1 MERPR
6 TASGHRTE
14 DLRTDRHRR
23 AHFDGYRVGS
33 STAPNGGEEAP
44 TLVFKDPYFLDF
56 LDLRQGYQESDLEE
70 AIRRKMEAFILELGR
85 GFAFVERQKRIVLD
99 GSVGTIQFLYR
110 YTQLSSLCSMISESD
125 LFEQLAAGPK
135 RSSDLVS
142 LGLTRGRLAR
152 LVAAGKVLQ
161 LARGL
166 YGHPGQIP
174 EDGDSLVLVA
184 RQAPKA
190 VVCLLSALQFHG
202 LTTQLPRE
210 VWVALEGK
218 SHCPKVTT
226 VRVRFHRFT
235 GAGFQEGIELHP
247 ASGSVLRV
255 YGVTKTVLDC
265 FRMRNHVGLDV
276 AIEALRDALRQRKT
290 TIQKL
295 DHLSRKL
302 RIHSVVRP
310 YLEMAASS

>member
-1 MERPR
+1 
-6 TASGHRTE
+6 
-14 DLRTDRHRR
+14 
-23 AHFDGYRVGS
+23 
-33 STAPNGGEEAP
+33 
-44 TLVFKDPYFLDF
+44 
-56 LDLRQGYQESDLEE
+56 
-70 AIRRKMEAFILELGR
+70 
-85 GFAFVERQKRIVLD
+85 
-99 GSVGTIQFLYR
+99 
-110 YTQLSSLCSMISESD
+110 MISESD
-125 LFEQLAAGPK
+125 LFELLAAGPK
-135 RSSDLVS
+135 RSRELVA

-152 LVAAGKVLQ
+152 LVAAGMVVQ

-174 EDGDSLVLVA
+174 DDADSLVLVA

-202 LTTQLPRE
+202 LTTQMPRE
-210 VWVALEGK
+210 IWMALEGR
-218 SHCPKVTT
+218 SHRPKVTG
-226 VRVRFHRFT
+226 VRVNFHRFT
-235 GAGFQEGIELHP
+235 GAGFREGIELHP
-247 ASGSVLRV
+247 APGTELRV

-265 FRMRNHVGLDV
+265 FRMRNQVGLDV

-290 TIQKL
+290 TLQEL

>member
-1 MERPR
+1 
-6 TASGHRTE
+6 
-14 DLRTDRHRR
+14 
-23 AHFDGYRVGS
+23 
-33 STAPNGGEEAP
+33 
-44 TLVFKDPYFLDF
+44 
-56 LDLRQGYQESDLEE
+56 
-70 AIRRKMEAFILELGR
+70 
-85 GFAFVERQKRIVLD
+85 
-99 GSVGTIQFLYR
+99 
-110 YTQLSSLCSMISESD
+110 MIPESD

-135 RSSDLVS
+135 RSSELVA

-152 LVAAGKVLQ
+152 LVAAGKVVQ

-166 YGHPGQIP
+166 YGHPDQIP
-174 EDGDSLVLVA
+174 GDVDSLVLVA

-210 VWVALEGK
+210 IWVALEGT

-247 ASGSVLRV
+247 ASGTVLRV
-255 YGVTKTVLDC
+255 YDVTKTVLDC

-276 AIEALRDALRQRKT
+276 AIEALRDALRHRKT
-290 TIQKL
+290 TIQEL
-295 DHLSRKL
+295 DRLSRKL